1 MDRPEGSALYL
12 QGGRRHFLTPG
23 KPSFS
28 IPASRSNGALEYWS
42 ITGTAA
48 EHHHRRYR
56 RPALFWSCHLK
67 SREAAVCPNSSSK
80 EQYCGAKAQIFAIQ
94 LFGGVAH

>member
-23 KPSFS
+23 KPLFS

-56 RPALFWSCHLK
+56 RPALSASGHLT
-67 SREAAVCPNSSSK
+67 SREAAVYRNSSYK
-80 EQYCGAKAQIFAIQ
+80 EQDFGAKAQIFAIQ
-94 LFGGVAH
+94 PFGGLAH